1 MKNNRDT
8 KQKKYEINMCEGP
21 ILRKLLLFAIP
32 LVCSGVLQLLF
43 NAADIVVVG
52 KFAGDKSLAAVGA
65 TSSLINLLTN
75 IFIGLSIGMNIL
87 VAKEYGAKK
96 DDELKKT
103 VHTSMLLSII
113 SGIVLTLIGVL
124 GADKILK
131 LMHTP
136 SGVLPLATLYLRIYF
151 IGMTS
156 MMIYNFGSAILRA
169 IGDTKRPLYYLL
181 GSGVVNVILNL
192 IFVIVFDMNVAGVA
206 LATAISQTISAVLVV
221 RCIMREEGAIRFYP
235 KKMRIYADKLFM
247 ILRVGIPAGLQG
259 TLFSLSNV
267 VIQSSING
275 FGEIVVAG
283 NSAASSIE
291 GFVYMAMN
299 AFYQAAISFT
309 SQNIGAGKVDR
320 IKRVF
325 FDAEICVSV
334 LGLIGGGIL
343 VLFANPLIGFYTESE
358 SVVEAG
364 IVRLSII
371 ATTYA
376 FCGMMDVAVGVL
388 RGMGYSVMPMIV
400 SLIGACGF
408 RLLWIMTVFKI
419 PALHFI
425 DTIYISYPISWILTF
440 ATHLACFFMV
450 YGRVKKRYMLKDNL
464 Q

>member
-1 MKNNRDT
+1 
-8 KQKKYEINMCEGP
+8 MCEGP

-75 IFIGLSIGMNIL
+75 IFIGLSIGTNIL

>member
-1 MKNNRDT
+1 MSNSTTIDMRK
-8 KQKKYEINMCEGP
+8 GP
-21 ILRKLLLFAIP
+21 LLGKIIKFMIP
-32 LVCSGVLQLLF
+32 VLLSGVVQNLF
-43 NAADIVVVG
+43 NVADMIIVG
-52 KFAGDKSLAAVGA
+52 NFAGSDSLAAVGA
-65 TSSLINLLTN
+65 TSSICNALINFFIGFSIGGGVIASLFFGADDHENLSRVVNTAFFSSLIIGVFLIIIGVFLSRPLLTLMGTPEN
-75 IFIGLSIGMNIL
+75 IIDKSVLYMRIFFLGMPANMVFNFMNSISRSVG
-87 VAKEYGAKK
+87 
-96 DDELKKT
+96 DT
-103 VHTSMLLSII
+103 RR
-113 SGIVLTLIGVL
+113 
-124 GADKILK
+124 
-131 LMHTP
+131 P
-136 SGVLPLATLYLRIYF
+136 
-151 IGMTS
+151 
-156 MMIYNFGSAILRA
+156 MIYLILA
-169 IGDTKRPLYYLL
+169 GI
-181 GSGVVNVILNL
+181 VNVILNL